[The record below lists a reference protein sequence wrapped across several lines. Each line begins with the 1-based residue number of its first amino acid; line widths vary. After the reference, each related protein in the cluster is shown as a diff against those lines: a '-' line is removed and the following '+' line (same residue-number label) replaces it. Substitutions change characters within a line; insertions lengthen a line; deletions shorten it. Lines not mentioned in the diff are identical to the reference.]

1 MGVPP
6 LNIQPLVDTALS
18 RVRAHE
24 VTPGFYRRLAEGPVA
39 SDPYGCADAINLM
52 YTLSALPGTHTDQAA
67 TLASALQSLQD
78 EDGLFREPTHHPYH
92 TTAHCL
98 GALELLDAK
107 PRHRLTALDQLR
119 DTDALVRFL
128 DELAWESDPWRASHR
143 GSGIYAALVLA
154 NEVDERWQAT
164 YFHWLEAEWDERTGL
179 LRRGTLHADDYD
191 RTSPDKGP
199 PCLFHD
205 LASSFHYVF
214 NLLHA
219 GRPVLHAEAL
229 VDTCL
234 RIFEARLYPLCESV
248 GFAEIDW
255 VYCLHRAARQSGHRW
270 EETAVALRVMAE
282 RHVDFLYAG
291 LSDPARFF
299 GDLHALFGTFCA
311 LAELQLALPGALLAN
326 RPLRQVLDRRPF
338 I

>member
-1 MGVPP
+1 M
-6 LNIQPLVDTALS
+6 ALS

-24 VTPGFYRRLAEGPVA
+24 TTRGSYRRLSQGPDA
-39 SDPYGCADAINLM
+39 RDPYGCADAINLM
-52 YTLSALPGTHTDQAA
+52 YTLSALPGTHTGQAA
-67 TLASALQSLQD
+67 TLVSALQSLQD
-78 EDGLFREPTHHPYH
+78 EDGLFRESTHHPYH

-98 GALELLDAK
+98 GALELLDAE
-107 PRHRLTALDQLR
+107 PSHRLTALARLK

-128 DELAWESDPWRASHR
+128 DELPWENDPWRASHR

-154 NEVDERWQAT
+154 NEADDTWQAT
-164 YFHWLEAEWDERTGL
+164 YFHWLEGEWDERSGL
-179 LRRGTLHADDYD
+179 LRRGAIHADDYD
-191 RTSPDKGP
+191 RASPDKGR

-205 LASSFHYVF
+205 LAGSFHYLF

-219 GRPVLHAEAL
+219 GRPMVYAEAL
-229 VDTCL
+229 VNTCL
-234 RIFEARLYPLCESV
+234 RIFEARLYPFCERV

-255 VYCLHRAARQSGHRW
+255 VYCLHRAVRQSGHRR
-270 EETAVALRVMAE
+270 EESAAALRVMAE
-282 RHVDFLYAG
+282 RHVDFLHAG

-299 GDLHALFGTFCA
+299 DDLHTLFGAFCA
-311 LAELQLALPGALLAN
+311 LAELELALPGTLLAD